1 MWIENFPPVLL
12 PVIYLKKNK
21 NTLREKNLQFILHI
35 SVKDNDLKKQ
45 KQTNIS
51 WVHYPKEI
59 IYIVEM
65 TTTATINGSRRI
77 EAWGSSSKNTK
88 NKHRCKH
95 ICAVISL
102 ICGFALVILGILIVL
117 FFRDLVDKIIKS
129 VSQNFLSYFSQIRS
143 PVQ

>member
-1 MWIENFPPVLL
+1 MWKENFPPVLL

-21 NTLREKNLQFILHI
+21 NTYSTLSEKNLQFILHI

-45 KQTNIS
+45 KHIN

-65 TTTATINGSRRI
+65 TTTVTINGSRRI

-129 VSQNFLSYFSQIRS
+129 VSQNFFLNSLTSR
-143 PVQ
+143 